1 MPPRSLNSASKRKCH
16 RSWSRWWWWWW
27 WWYRIADTG
36 TEVEVCTLCIAAQ
49 ETNQGPAVG
58 AIELD
63 GEVSSGWESYLQ
75 ALCFVVS
82 NRSPGDLPWDR
93 PWRRAMVRGSAFGSF
108 HKRSYLIS
116 GVGGIL
122 SLSVT
127 RSTFS
132 PKTTLQSNKHLV
144 FRLAFFRAADEA
156 SRRRLGAVNFLAIS
170 WR

>member
-1 MPPRSLNSASKRKCH
+1 M
-16 RSWSRWWWWWW
+16 
-27 WWYRIADTG
+27 
-36 TEVEVCTLCIAAQ
+36 EVCTLCIAAQ

-132 PKTTLQSNKHLV
+132 PKRHFKVTNILFFDWPFFEPPTKHRDGV
-144 FRLAFFRAADEA
+144 SAQ
-156 SRRRLGAVNFLAIS
+156 
-170 WR
+170 